1 MSVVCQL
8 HTYLKDS
15 WEWNCILSCEWGY
28 MKASELKQIIENMIS
43 QYGDLEIVF
52 RNEYKNNIYDIKDVM
67 INFSRNEDD
76 KYIITNHYY

>member
-1 MSVVCQL
+1 
-8 HTYLKDS
+8 
-15 WEWNCILSCEWGY
+15 

-76 KYIITNHYY
+76 KYIITNHYYQQKKGVLSCLKIKILKKVEAIRIGSK

>member
-1 MSVVCQL
+1 
-8 HTYLKDS
+8 
-15 WEWNCILSCEWGY
+15 

-43 QYGDLEIVF
+43 LYGDLEIVF

>member
-1 MSVVCQL
+1 
-8 HTYLKDS
+8 
-15 WEWNCILSCEWGY
+15 
-28 MKASELKQIIENMIS
+28 MKASELKQIIGNMIS

>member
-1 MSVVCQL
+1 
-8 HTYLKDS
+8 
-15 WEWNCILSCEWGY
+15 
-28 MKASELKQIIENMIS
+28 MKASELKVIIENMIN

>member
-1 MSVVCQL
+1 
-8 HTYLKDS
+8 
-15 WEWNCILSCEWGY
+15 

-67 INFSRNEDD
+67 INFSRNEDN